1 MQTLGQD
8 CSKPWMSSAY
18 EQCIPAHADLTKAV
32 ASIIRVKGS
41 RTLQVQVLVHN
52 RVAQVPRGW
61 FQGDSKG
68 RTCVTILWNNKDSF
82 KDVEIV
88 ISYDLDPVMK

>member
-1 MQTLGQD
+1 MH
-8 CSKPWMSSAY
+8 

-41 RTLQVQVLVHN
+41 RTPQVQVLVHN

-61 FQGDSKG
+61 FQGQNL
-68 RTCVTILWNNKDSF
+68 CNHKDSF

-88 ISYDLDPVMK
+88 ISYDLNPVMK